1 MMINLTDMK
10 TVRSI
15 LSRHGFHFSK
25 KLGQNFLVDPSVCPR
40 IAEEGNAAPGFG
52 VLEIG
57 PGIGTLTQQLAL
69 RAEKV
74 TSVELDQRLL
84 PILEETVGEFDNLHI
99 LHGDILQFDVPQLLE
114 QEFPG
119 MHVAVCANLPYYI
132 TTPILMHLLE
142 SGAPI
147 DSITVMVQKEVAEK
161 LQAPVGTRNSGA
173 ITAAVNYYGT
183 VEMLFTVPR
192 DSFLPPPNVD
202 SAVIRIDVQKRY
214 AADTKHPKHF
224 FAMLKNG
231 FSQRRKTLVNS
242 LSATM
247 HYEKPVLLDA
257 LRELG
262 LSETVRMENLT
273 MEQLVALRQF
283 RGRKSVNFSEIVK
296 KHWTSTGK
304 CGILVSIKKY
314 ICGYAYER
322 FL

>member
-173 ITAAVNYYGT
+173 ITAAVNYYALWKCSLPCRET
-183 VEMLFTVPR
+183 AFCRRRMWIPP
-192 DSFLPPPNVD
+192 SFALMCR
-202 SAVIRIDVQKRY
+202 SAMQRIRNIRN
-214 AADTKHPKHF
+214 T
-224 FAMLKNG
+224 
-231 FSQRRKTLVNS
+231 FS
-242 LSATM
+242 
-247 HYEKPVLLDA
+247 P
-257 LRELG
+257 
-262 LSETVRMENLT
+262 
-273 MEQLVALRQF
+273 
-283 RGRKSVNFSEIVK
+283 
-296 KHWTSTGK
+296 
-304 CGILVSIKKY
+304 C
-314 ICGYAYER
+314 
-322 FL
+322 

>member
-224 FAMLKNG
+224 FCHA
-231 FSQRRKTLVNS
+231 
-242 LSATM
+242 
-247 HYEKPVLLDA
+247 EKPVFPSA
-257 LRELG
+257 
-262 LSETVRMENLT
+262 
-273 MEQLVALRQF
+273 
-283 RGRKSVNFSEIVK
+283 
-296 KHWTSTGK
+296 
-304 CGILVSIKKY
+304 
-314 ICGYAYER
+314 ER
-322 FL
+322 RW

>member
-1 MMINLTDMK
+1 
-10 TVRSI
+10 
-15 LSRHGFHFSK
+15 
-25 KLGQNFLVDPSVCPR
+25 
-40 IAEEGNAAPGFG
+40 
-52 VLEIG
+52 
-57 PGIGTLTQQLAL
+57 
-69 RAEKV
+69 
-74 TSVELDQRLL
+74 
-84 PILEETVGEFDNLHI
+84 
-99 LHGDILQFDVPQLLE
+99 
-114 QEFPG
+114 

-257 LRELG
+257 LRKLG

-273 MEQLVALRQF
+273 MEQLVAL
-283 RGRKSVNFSEIVK
+283 SNCLSEKDSSGEEKV
-296 KHWTSTGK
+296 
-304 CGILVSIKKY
+304 
-314 ICGYAYER
+314 
-322 FL
+322 

>member
-15 LSRHGFHFSK
+15 LGRHGFHFSK
-25 KLGQNFLVDPSVCPR
+25 KLGQNFLIDPSVCPR
-40 IAEEGNAAPGFG
+40 IAEEGNAAAGYG

-57 PGIGTLTQQLAL
+57 PGIGTMTQYLAEAA
-69 RAEKV
+69 R
-74 TSVELDQRLL
+74 
-84 PILEETVGEFDNLHI
+84 EENLHI

-114 QEFPG
+114 QEFAG
-119 MHVAVCANLPYYI
+119 LHVAVCANLPYYI

-142 SGAPI
+142 SGANI

-214 AADTKHPKHF
+214 ADHIRDPRHF
-224 FAMLKNG
+224 FSMLKHG
-231 FSQRRKTLVNS
+231 FSQRRKTLVNA

-247 HYEKPVLLDA
+247 HYEKPVLLEVLHA
-257 LRELG
+257 MELP
-262 LSETVRMENLT
+262 ETVRMENLT
-273 MEQLVALRQF
+273 MEQLVELSNRLSGATAE
-283 RGRKSVNFSEIVK
+283 KV
-296 KHWTSTGK
+296 
-304 CGILVSIKKY
+304 
-314 ICGYAYER
+314 
-322 FL
+322 

>member
-1 MMINLTDMK
+1 MEK
-10 TVRSI
+10 
-15 LSRHGFHFSK
+15 LSNPKVTIEIIQKYNFAFQKRF
-25 KLGQNFLVDPSVCPR
+25 GQNFLIDGHVIEKIIR
-40 IAEEGNAAPGFG
+40 AAEITKDDV

-84 PILEETVGEFDNLHI
+84 PILEETVGEFENLHI

-114 QEFPG
+114 QEFAG
-119 MHVAVCANLPYYI
+119 LHVAVCANLPYYI

-142 SGAPI
+142 SGANI

-214 AADTKHPKHF
+214 ADQTRDPQHF
-224 FAMLKNG
+224 FSMLKHG
-231 FSQRRKTLVNS
+231 FSQRRKTLVNA

-247 HYEKPVLLDA
+247 HYEKPVLLEA
-257 LRELG
+257 LHAMELP
-262 LSETVRMENLT
+262 ETVRMENLT
-273 MEQLVALRQF
+273 MEQLVELSNRLSGATAE
-283 RGRKSVNFSEIVK
+283 KV
-296 KHWTSTGK
+296 
-304 CGILVSIKKY
+304 
-314 ICGYAYER
+314 
-322 FL
+322 

>member
-15 LSRHGFHFSK
+15 LGRHGFHFSK
-25 KLGQNFLVDPSVCPR
+25 KLGQNFLIDPSVCPR
-40 IAEEGNAAPGFG
+40 IAEEGNAAAGYG

-84 PILEETVGEFDNLHI
+84 PILEETVGEFENLHI

-114 QEFPG
+114 QEFAG
-119 MHVAVCANLPYYI
+119 LHVAVCANLPYYI

-142 SGAPI
+142 SGANI

-214 AADTKHPKHF
+214 ADQTRNPQHF
-224 FAMLKNG
+224 FSMLKHG
-231 FSQRRKTLVNS
+231 FSQRRKTLVNA

-247 HYEKPVLLDA
+247 HYEKPVLLEA
-257 LRELG
+257 LHAMELP
-262 LSETVRMENLT
+262 ETVRMENLT
-273 MEQLVALRQF
+273 MEQLVELSNRLSGATAE
-283 RGRKSVNFSEIVK
+283 KV
-296 KHWTSTGK
+296 
-304 CGILVSIKKY
+304 
-314 ICGYAYER
+314 
-322 FL
+322 